1 MIQNYVSSC
10 ETAGDERSQKAL
22 HAWCPCSQYIAQRML
37 ILAIPEPVVQQ
48 VRKKKRTA
56 ASDNAAAGKQELPPH
71 ASGRAIL
78 KLANFRN

>member
-1 MIQNYVSSC
+1 
-10 ETAGDERSQKAL
+10 
-22 HAWCPCSQYIAQRML
+22 ML